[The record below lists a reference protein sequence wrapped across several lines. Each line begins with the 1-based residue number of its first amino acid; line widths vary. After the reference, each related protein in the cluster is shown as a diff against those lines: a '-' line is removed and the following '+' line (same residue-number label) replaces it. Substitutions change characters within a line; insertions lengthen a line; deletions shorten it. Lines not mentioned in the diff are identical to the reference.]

1 MNVASGGTLN
11 VKNTTITGN
20 TNTSTGGNS
29 IQAANATVNI
39 SNSTLAD
46 DNALYL
52 LPGYAPLTYTIS
64 GDVAIDGIYNANSNA
79 SHRDTS
85 TGVLT
90 FEPLPAIRVTSALEN
105 DLVFYVN
112 DSDTIIRRT
121 LLEGADGYTLTEADL
136 AHVKVYFK
144 DDVTTEYTLH
154 DASNVTYELVVQDNR
169 IEFVQK

>member
-1 MNVASGGTLN
+1 
-11 VKNTTITGN
+11 
-20 TNTSTGGNS
+20 
-29 IQAANATVNI
+29 
-39 SNSTLAD
+39 
-46 DNALYL
+46 L